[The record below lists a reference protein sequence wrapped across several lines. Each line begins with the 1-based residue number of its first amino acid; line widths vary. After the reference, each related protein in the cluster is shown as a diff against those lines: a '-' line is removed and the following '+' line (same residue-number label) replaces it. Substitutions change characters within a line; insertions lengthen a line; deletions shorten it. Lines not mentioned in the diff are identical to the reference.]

1 MRIGPCRYLLLAVIV
16 ASALKPAAAQSKA
29 ESKSAADKPE
39 IETVEPF
46 GRPEGAINDR
56 SARIY
61 LWHDEGGWHLRTTAR
76 TTHTFSGIVRV
87 KDAKIMSC
95 VPVGLKHDRKQTDP
109 DIWQVNDARDELQFK
124 FHTGRLS
131 DGLDLVVK
139 GDDGQIEFDLQIDSK
154 NNPKEI
160 FIGQVR
166 KHPSK
171 SPFTYP
177 ANPPNP
183 KVADDKKRADR

>member
-1 MRIGPCRYLLLAVIV
+1 VLLAVII
-16 ASALKPAAAQSKA
+16 AGGLNPAAAQSQT

-39 IETVEPF
+39 FETIDPF
-46 GRPEGAINDR
+46 GRPEGAINDQ

-61 LWHDEGGWHLRTTAR
+61 LWHDEGGWHFRTTAR
-76 TTHTFSGIVRV
+76 TVHTFSGIVRV

-95 VPVGLKHDRKQTDP
+95 VPVGLKHDKKQADP
-109 DIWQVNDARDELQFK
+109 DVWQVNEARDELQFK

-131 DGLDLVVK
+131 DGLDLAVK
-139 GDDGQIEFDLQIDSK
+139 GDAGQIEFDLQIDSK
-154 NNPKEI
+154 GNPKEI

-171 SPFTYP
+171 NPFTYP
-177 ANPPNP
+177 ASPPIP
-183 KVADDKKRADR
+183 KAADDKKKP